1 MLEAISKKMMQL
13 GFTLYEAKSYI
24 ALLQNY
30 PVTRYEISQKSG
42 VPRSA
47 IYDVVRRLENFGAVS
62 IISTNPEKYVP
73 LPPEEFLRMLERRYH
88 EKLENFRDSLSE
100 MTTDLEPEQL
110 WNITGYRNLIEKA
123 RDMIQSTKY
132 EIYLSA
138 WQSEVMEIKRELV
151 EAKKRGVKIVIFSFT
166 EVPPIGL
173 VYSYCLEEK
182 ELDKV
187 WDHKIILICDREELL
202 MGEANRQVERKSAW
216 TKNKA
221 IIGIAANHIILD
233 ITLYGIRAGVD
244 VRDAAIEMH
253 PGELELLGSLLME
266 KFPQNPLVNLD
277 FSKRTLKELFASEKL
292 VEEKG

>member
-1 MLEAISKKMMQL
+1 MLEAISKKMMEL

-47 IYDVVRRLENFGAVS
+47 IYDVIRRLENFGAVS
-62 IISTNPEKYVP
+62 IISKNPEKYVP

-88 EKLENFRDSLSE
+88 EKLEDFRDSLSE
-100 MTTDLEPEQL
+100 MTADLEPEQL
-110 WNITGYRNLIEKA
+110 WNITGYNNLIEKA
-123 RDMIQSTKY
+123 KDMIQATKY
-132 EIYLSA
+132 EIYISA
-138 WQSEVMEIKRELV
+138 WQSEIMEIKKELL
-151 EAKKRGVKIVIFSFT
+151 EAEKRGVKIVIFSFT
-166 EVPPIGL
+166 KVPKIGL
-173 VYSYCLEEK
+173 IFSYCLEEK

-202 MGEANRQVERKSAW
+202 MGEANRQIQQKSAW

-221 IIGIAANHIILD
+221 IIGIAANHTILD

-244 VRDAAIEMH
+244 VRGAAIEMH
-253 PGELELLGSLLME
+253 PGELELLGRLLNE
-266 KFPQNPLVNLD
+266 KFPDNPLINLD
-277 FSKRTLKELFASEKL
+277 FSKKILNQVLEANKVS
-292 VEEKG
+292 